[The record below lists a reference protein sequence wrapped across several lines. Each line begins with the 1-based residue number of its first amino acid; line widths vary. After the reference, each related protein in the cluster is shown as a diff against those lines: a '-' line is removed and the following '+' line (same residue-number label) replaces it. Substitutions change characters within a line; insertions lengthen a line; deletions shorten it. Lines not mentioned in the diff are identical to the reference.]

1 MAKRSMPG
9 MGGGL
14 NPNMLKQMQKMQQ
27 DIARTQEELENK
39 EYSASAGGGAVSAA
53 VNGQKKLLSLSL
65 QPDVVDPEDI
75 DMLQDLIVAAVSEA
89 QRLAE
94 EEMNE
99 TMGRLTGG
107 LQMPF

>member
-1 MAKRSMPG
+1 MAKRSGPS
-9 MGGGL
+9 MGGGF

-27 DIARTQEELENK
+27 DISRTQEELELK
-39 EYSASAGGGAVSAA
+39 EYKASSGGGAVSAT
-53 VNGQKKLLSLSL
+53 VTGQKKLVSLSL

-94 EEMNE
+94 EEMNA

-107 LQMPF
+107 LNLPF